1 MRDSIK
7 KVWFD
12 NDRIWVNT
20 SKGELLS
27 QPFEIYPELF
37 FAAPVEREDYYFYD
51 NGSALRWD
59 KIDLDV
65 CIEDLNENLTHN
77 YDNKVNHLLSQ
88 FPYIDMKAVAE
99 LTGMHWTKLARY
111 KFGVWEPSDEEYE
124 SLKATLR
131 TIGKELA
138 AV

>member
-1 MRDSIK
+1 M
-7 KVWFD
+7 
-12 NDRIWVNT
+12 
-20 SKGELLS
+20 
-27 QPFEIYPELF
+27 
-37 FAAPVEREDYYFYD
+37 
-51 NGSALRWD
+51 RWD

-138 AV
+138 AVV